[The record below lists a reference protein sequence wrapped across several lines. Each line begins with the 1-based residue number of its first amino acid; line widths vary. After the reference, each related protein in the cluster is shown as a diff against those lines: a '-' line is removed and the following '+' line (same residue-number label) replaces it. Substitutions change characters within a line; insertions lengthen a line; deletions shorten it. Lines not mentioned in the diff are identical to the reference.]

1 VGDRGIDLV
10 TAVTGTAP
18 TTDRRDRRSRRERAD
33 ALARVPLFADLGRR
47 HLNQLADAAQIVS
60 YRQGTTVIREGDPG
74 ATLFVIVDGTAD
86 VSRGGRTLATL
97 SPGEFFGEVS
107 LLDGGPRTASIV
119 AQTPLTAVRLFR
131 TPFYRLVQAEPAIG
145 VRVLAEL
152 ARRIRRV
159 DRAVRG

>member
-97 SPGEFFGEVS
+97 PPGEFFGEVS

-131 TPFYRLVQAEPAIG
+131 APFYRLVQAEPAIG

>member
-131 TPFYRLVQAEPAIG
+131 APFYRLVQADPAIG
-145 VRVLAEL
+145 VRVLSEL

>member
-1 VGDRGIDLV
+1 MGDRGIDLV

-18 TTDRRDRRSRRERAD
+18 TTDRHDRRSRRERAD

-86 VSRGGRTLATL
+86 VSRGGRILATL

-131 TPFYRLVQAEPAIG
+131 APFYRLVQAEPAIG

>member
-131 TPFYRLVQAEPAIG
+131 APFYRLVQAEPAIG

>member
-1 VGDRGIDLV
+1 MGDRGIDLV

-131 TPFYRLVQAEPAIG
+131 APFYRLVQAEPAIG

>member
-1 VGDRGIDLV
+1 MGDRGIDLV

-74 ATLFVIVDGTAD
+74 ATLFVIVDGMAD

-131 TPFYRLVQAEPAIG
+131 APFYRLVQAEPAIG